1 MKQGMDFARNW
12 LHAAFW
18 EGRAISSR
26 FLQIL
31 LVLALAVAVA
41 GCGKTQ
47 DKTQKLN
54 DLKFTVLSEEQLPQE
69 LKQMMEEKKGES
81 FRLTFA
87 DENELYICVGYGR
100 QPTGG
105 YSISVT
111 ELYETDNAI
120 YVHTNLLGPS
130 AGETKKESPSYPY
143 IVVKLEKL
151 DKTVVFE

>member
-1 MKQGMDFARNW
+1 MKQRMDFVRSC
-12 LHAAFW
+12 LHAAFG

-26 FLQIL
+26 FLQVL
-31 LVLALAVAVA
+31 LVLVLTAAVV

-69 LKQMMEEKKGES
+69 LKQMMEEKKTES
-81 FRLTFA
+81 FRLTFT
-87 DENELYICVGYGR
+87 DENILYICVGYGK

-111 ELYETDNAI
+111 ELYETENAV
-120 YVHTNLLGPS
+120 YVHTNLLGPT
-130 AGETKKESPSYPY
+130 AEEARQKSPSCPY
-143 IVVKLEKL
+143 IVMKLENL
-151 DKTVVFE
+151 DKAVVFE